1 LMDQTAKLAKSS
13 KTTVQRNTLNRH
25 DPPWA
30 VSIPQLLTSQRN
42 KWFSTTLD
50 NSKRLHKWGEFS
62 RSRWSPWCQTV
73 KVTNAERLKRGSY
86 TCALIFQPSRLLQEA
101 KSCLWPRPSV
111 SERQYNFQ
119 WNLTSA

>member
-62 RSRWSPWCQTV
+62 RSRWSPWCQTCKSNQCWEIEKGFLHMCSHISAFKASARG
-73 KVTNAERLKRGSY
+73 KVMSV
-86 TCALIFQPSRLLQEA
+86 A
-101 KSCLWPRPSV
+101 KAFCFRK
-111 SERQYNFQ
+111 
-119 WNLTSA
+119 AI